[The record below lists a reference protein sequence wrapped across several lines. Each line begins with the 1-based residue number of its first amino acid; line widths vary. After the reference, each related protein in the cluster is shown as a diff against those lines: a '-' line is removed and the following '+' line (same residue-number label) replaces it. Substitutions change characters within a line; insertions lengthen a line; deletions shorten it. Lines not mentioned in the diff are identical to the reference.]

1 MTLET
6 CIMKNSIP
14 NYLSVNLMIK
24 KLSIELVS
32 QEEKKKEEQL
42 YND

>member
-6 CIMKNSIP
+6 CIMKNFIP

-24 KLSIELVS
+24 KLSIRLVS
-32 QEEKKKEEQL
+32 
-42 YND
+42 